1 MQFIVSDSSD
11 PCFNLAV
18 EEMLLKKSK
27 EEYLLLSV
35 NSRSVVSG
43 KHQCI
48 HREVNTR
55 FITENS
61 IQVIRRISGGGTVF
75 HDEGNLNYA
84 FIRNCEA
91 GKQID
96 FPRHTKPLVDFLI
109 TLGLNPTLAGSDVKV
124 NGFKISGNAEHI
136 FRNRVLHH
144 GTVLW
149 DASLD
154 MLRGCIRKDTTGY
167 ITRAVASR
175 PSSVMNL
182 INLITR
188 FNNIEEFRES
198 MANFFFDTFPG
209 MSLYTL
215 SSDEIRECEEMAAK
229 YRTWEWNY
237 AYGPEYD
244 FTNTIAFSGVRAK
257 FRISVKDGVI
267 HAAEADTEELNNSL
281 NCLIGCRHMPEDIR
295 KAMGDAGIDVF
306 DFF

>member
-35 NSRSVVSG
+35 NNRSVVSG

-61 IQVIRRISGGGTVF
+61 IPVIRRISGGGTVF
-75 HDEGNLNYA
+75 HDEENLNYA

-91 GKQID
+91 GRQID

-109 TLGLNPTLAGSDVKV
+109 SLGLNPTLAGSDVKV
-124 NGFKISGNAEHI
+124 NGFKISGNAEHV

-149 DASLD
+149 NASLD
-154 MLRGCIRKDTTGY
+154 MLRGCIRKDTSAY
-167 ITRAVASR
+167 VTRAVASR
-175 PSSVMNL
+175 PSAVMNL
-182 INLITR
+182 INLVTR

-198 MANFFFDTFPG
+198 LIRFFFVTFPG
-209 MSLYTL
+209 MSLCIL
-215 SSDEIRECEEMAAK
+215 SSDEIAEAEEMAAK

-237 AYGPEYD
+237 AYGPEYEVIKAII
-244 FTNTIAFSGVRAK
+244 FRGAHVNC
-257 FRISVKDGVI
+257 RISVKDGLI
-267 HAAEADTEELNNSL
+267 RAAESESEYLVEMFQSL
-281 NCLIGCRHMPEDIR
+281 VGVRHMPEEIR
-295 KAMGDAGIDVF
+295 RVLGDVGVNVF
-306 DFF
+306 DLF